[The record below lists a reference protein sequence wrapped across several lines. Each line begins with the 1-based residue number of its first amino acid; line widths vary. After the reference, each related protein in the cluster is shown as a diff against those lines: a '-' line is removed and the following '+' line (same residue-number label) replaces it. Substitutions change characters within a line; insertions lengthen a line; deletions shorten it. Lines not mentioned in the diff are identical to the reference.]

1 MDVISLPRPWRT
13 QRTYAIGEAE
23 GGKHALVILDANLQ
37 IIAIVEATGDAP
49 EDIDDD
55 DYEPIQDLAVHGD
68 QVIVLTGKDHDKGS
82 GLQLLNLDGR
92 FLSTIAAGQ
101 FRNPQAV
108 AVSHGRAFVVDN
120 SEDHSAKVLFVID
133 VQSGDIWQRV
143 PVDLQGGVS
152 AILVDSDEIYIASGG
167 YNRVVVLRLAGSE
180 A

>member
-1 MDVISLPRPWRT
+1 
-13 QRTYAIGEAE
+13 
-23 GGKHALVILDANLQ
+23 
-37 IIAIVEATGDAP
+37 
-49 EDIDDD
+49 
-55 DYEPIQDLAVHGD
+55 VHGD

-152 AILVDSDEIYIASGG
+152 AILVDSDEIYIASWG